1 MDNSYYP
8 YTNPAPAGALN
19 QNVKTVDLS
28 FIFGMV
34 ASVFLLGNEIYNMI
48 NCIKY
53 LNYSFGAVKAYYIV
67 NLIVAVISVL
77 AVIGGAVILVLKK
90 SQNAI
95 TVVIPFALYV
105 LIQFVTLIFNIFVF
119 KGFTFR
125 NFFTIIIFLIL
136 PAAAGITSLMFFI
149 KKITPMKIAAMACV
163 GVLLLAII
171 IQDIVITVRS
181 HYYWD
186 ILFMFVAIITY
197 GSIIASIAVTGSV
210 PDVKPAPQQY
220 YPPQGYAPQQG
231 YMQQPNYAQPQ
242 QDYSNY
248 NSFNQQ

>member
-1 MDNSYYP
+1 MIAAYITQLVGVCKAGKHAKPFKAAIIPAVIIMLAYFVIFYLEAADVRSM
-8 YTNPAPAGALN
+8 NPTLSAISRLVSGI
-19 QNVKTVDLS
+19 S
-28 FIFGMV
+28 FIIM
-34 ASVFLLGNEIYNMI
+34 
-48 NCIKY
+48 
-53 LNYSFGAVKAYYIV
+53 
-67 NLIVAVISVL
+67 
-77 AVIGGAVILVLKK
+77 
-90 SQNAI
+90 
-95 TVVIPFALYV
+95 
-105 LIQFVTLIFNIFVF
+105 NIFVF